1 MLSAFRPRFKIQLP
15 RKSPLKLQCCKMRLF
30 GECFQM
36 LCKTFASCTAW
47 KAVLDAW
54 KNVVNLFFRCNL
66 FFFFGCRTT
75 RGFMHMKIQERS
87 GQGYILGQFSKPFR
101 TIAQMLLYYSRNSL
115 PVKGIEHISLK
126 KPVCEQL
133 LWLIKKNQLVFW
145 KRNFFLGRKLFMYFV
160 SDYAECWLGEDSF
173 TFFCCLVY
181 FFLMMILISILKP
194 SWWENCDLLLC
205 VVFSTI
211 RMIEEVL
218 HIRQNRQ

>member
-1 MLSAFRPRFKIQLP
+1 MLFKIQLP

-66 FFFFGCRTT
+66 FFFLGCRTT

-145 KRNFFLGRKLFMYFV
+145 KRNFFLHTIRKV
-160 SDYAECWLGEDSF
+160 
-173 TFFCCLVY
+173 TFLSKN
-181 FFLMMILISILKP
+181 SILTK
-194 SWWENCDLLLC
+194 SQHFHEFFTQIFFDNFSREIK
-205 VVFSTI
+205 VVNS
-211 RMIEEVL
+211 
-218 HIRQNRQ
+218 